1 MGHHPPCAVK
11 LSGADCETQGENIMK
26 PITKH
31 LLPKYLLPKYLL
43 RCGVAAATLF
53 ASSAALADEAERRQ
67 ALFGDVHVHTALSFD
82 AYIFGVR
89 RTPDDAYRYALG
101 EPIRHASGYD
111 IALKGGP
118 LDFYAVTDH
127 AEYMGVLQELNDPSS
142 PMSLLDYAKDMFSTV
157 RSKIAAAFGKM
168 GEVMHTGQAI
178 PELNNREVMK
188 TAWTE
193 LQASTDRFYR
203 PGKFTTF
210 AGYEYTSAPDHGNL
224 HRIVLFRTARRPEM
238 PFSAIDSRNP
248 EDLWAYLDAARAKGI
263 DGIAIPHN
271 SNVSNG
277 QMFQLTDFAGNPITS
292 AYATTRMRNEP
303 IVEMTQVKGT
313 SDTAPE
319 LSPNDEWANFEIYRT
334 LLGTETIGKTD
345 GSYVR
350 QALQRGLLIE
360 QKTGVNP
367 YKFGLIGS
375 SDTHN
380 AGGPVEENH
389 YFGKTGLNDGTP
401 DGRRA
406 VVFPGEE
413 SLKGSSATP
422 FYQWSA
428 AGLAG
433 VWAERNN
440 REDIF
445 AAMRRKETFAT
456 SGPRIKVRLFAGYD
470 YPANIFASPGFA
482 KTAYA
487 GGVPMGGDLSMNG
500 RGAPTFLAQAMKDP
514 NEAGLQRLQIIRGWI
529 DNGAL
534 KETVYDIAC
543 AQGVPDAKTRRC
555 PASAANVDTRTCL
568 PVGPRGA
575 AEIKIAWRDPDY
587 DPKRRAFY
595 YVRALQNPTCRWST
609 FEANKLGKPVRDG
622 LPLTIQERA
631 WTSPIWVG

>member
-1 MGHHPPCAVK
+1 MTRSAKRMFLIG
-11 LSGADCETQGENIMK
+11 
-26 PITKH
+26 
-31 LLPKYLLPKYLL
+31 
-43 RCGVAAATLF
+43 AAT
-53 ASSAALADEAERRQ
+53 SALIAAPSAQADEAERRQ

-111 IALKGGP
+111 IALKGGA

-142 PMSLLDYAKDMFSTV
+142 PMSLLEYAKDMFSTV
-157 RSKIAAAFGKM
+157 RAKISAAFSKM
-168 GEVMHTGQAI
+168 GEVMRTGQAI

-193 LQASTDRFYR
+193 LQAATDRFYK

-210 AGYEYTSAPDHGNL
+210 AGYEYTAAPGRGNL
-224 HRIVLFRTARRPEM
+224 HRIVLFRTARRPDM
-238 PFSAIDSRNP
+238 PFSAIDSLNP
-248 EDLWAYLDAARAKGI
+248 EDLWAFLDANRAKGI
-263 DGIAIPHN
+263 DSIAIPHN

-277 QMFQLTDFAGNPITS
+277 LMFQLTDFAGKPITS

-303 IVEMTQVKGT
+303 IVEMSQVKGT

-334 LLGTETIGKTD
+334 LLGTADTIGKAD

-360 QKTGVNP
+360 EKTGVNP

-380 AGGPVEENH
+380 GGGPVEEDH

-401 DGRRA
+401 EGRRA

-413 SLKGSSATP
+413 ALKESSATP

-487 GGVPMGGDLSMNG
+487 NGVPMGGDLSMNG

-529 DNGAL
+529 DNGVL
-534 KETVYDIAC
+534 KEMVYDIGC
-543 AQGVPDAKTRRC
+543 AQGVPNPATHRC
-555 PASAANVDTRTCL
+555 PATNGNVDTRTCL
-568 PVGPRGA
+568 PTGARGA

-622 LPLTIQERA
+622 LPLTILERA
-631 WTSPIWVG
+631 WTSPVWIG

>member
-1 MGHHPPCAVK
+1 MV
-11 LSGADCETQGENIMK
+11 MRW
-26 PITKH
+26 KH
-31 LLPKYLLPKYLL
+31 ALLL
-43 RCGVAAATLF
+43 GVASATTVT
-53 ASSAALADEAERRQ
+53 ASAALADEAARRQ

-101 EPIRHASGYD
+101 EPIRHAGGYD
-111 IALKGGP
+111 IALKGGA

-127 AEYMGVLQELNDPSS
+127 AEYMGVLAEMNDPSS
-142 PMSLLDYAKDMFSTV
+142 PMSLIDYAKDMFSTA
-157 RSKIAAAFGKM
+157 REKISAAFGKM
-168 GEVMHTGQAI
+168 AAVMHTGKAI
-178 PELNNREVMK
+178 PELNNHEVVK

-193 LQASTDRFYR
+193 LQAATDRFYK

-210 AGYEYTSAPDHGNL
+210 AGYEYTAAPGHGNL
-224 HRIVLFRTARRPEM
+224 HRIVLFRNARRPDM
-238 PFSAIDSRNP
+238 PFSAIDSLNP
-248 EDLWAYLDAARAKGI
+248 EDLWAFLDSNRAKGI
-263 DGIAIPHN
+263 DSIAIPHN

-277 QMFQLTDFAGNPITS
+277 QMFQLTDFAGNPMTS
-292 AYATTRMRNEP
+292 TYAATRMRNEP
-303 IVEMTQVKGT
+303 IVEMSQVKGT

-319 LSPNDEWANFEIYRT
+319 LSPNDEWANFETYRT
-334 LLGTETIGKTD
+334 LLGTDIIGKSD
-345 GSYVR
+345 GSYIR

-380 AGGPVEENH
+380 AGGPVEEDH
-389 YFGKTGLNDGTP
+389 YFGKTGLTDGAP
-401 DGRRA
+401 DVRRA

-413 SLKGSSATP
+413 ALKGSSATP

-470 YPANIFASPGFA
+470 YPATIFASPDFA

-487 GGVPMGGDLSMNG
+487 NGVPMGGDLSMNG
-500 RGAPTFLAQAMKDP
+500 RGAPTFLAHAMKDP

-529 DNGAL
+529 DNGVL
-534 KETVYDIAC
+534 KEMVYDIGC
-543 AQGVPDAKTRRC
+543 AQGVPNAKTYRC
-555 PASAANVDTRTCL
+555 PAMNGNVDTRTCL
-568 PVGPRGA
+568 PTGARGA
-575 AEIKIAWRDPDY
+575 AEIKIAWRDPDF

-631 WTSPIWVG
+631 WSSPVWVG